1 MATERQP
8 VEGQPPP
15 WPPAYE
21 RSAWLDVH
29 DETIQVEGDPE
40 TEEEFAAAYDFLH
53 VATVYFK
60 TDYGSSSSPTQKGLW
75 WTVTAEDIQDELEHR
90 NQWATWA
97 ALHRREP
104 DAPVVSVE
112 LAHVLALSYRRLQAL
127 EEI

>member
-8 VEGQPPP
+8 EGTQQPVA

-21 RSAWLDVH
+21 QSVWLDVH

-53 VATVYFK
+53 VATIYFK
-60 TDYGSSSSPTQKGLW
+60 TDYGSASSPTQKGLW
-75 WTVTAEDIQDELEHR
+75 WTVTAEDIEAELKHR

-97 ALHRREP
+97 ALHRREA
-104 DAPVVSVE
+104 DAPVVEVE
-112 LAHVLALSYRRLQAL
+112 LAHVLALS
-127 EEI
+127 